1 MIKPDKCIHC
11 GKCPSIMDFGDIV
24 YTQCSCR
31 KWSPYEFCG
40 TRPDSSVRQWNLAN
54 AHVPGKKGPG
64 RGIKR

>member
-11 GKCPSIMDFGDIV
+11 GKRPSIMDLGDIV
-24 YTQCSCR
+24 YTQCSCG

-54 AHVPGKKGPG
+54 ARIPGKKGPG
-64 RGIKR
+64 RGLKR

>member
-11 GKCPSIMDFGDIV
+11 GKYPSIMDLGDIV
-24 YTQCSCR
+24 YTQCSCG

-54 AHVPGKKGPG
+54 ARIPGKKGPG
-64 RGIKR
+64 RGLKR